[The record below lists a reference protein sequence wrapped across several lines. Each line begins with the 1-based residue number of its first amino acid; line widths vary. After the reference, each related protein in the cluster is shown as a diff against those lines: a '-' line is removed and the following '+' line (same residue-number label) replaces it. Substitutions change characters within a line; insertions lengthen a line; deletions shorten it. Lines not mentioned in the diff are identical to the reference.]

1 MKKLAT
7 GIAACLL
14 LAVCTMIF
22 MGAAPVQD
30 DSIKVYIDRLED
42 LLRNE
47 LSRATTAGRF
57 QLQSFSIERTHWH
70 YMMDTATGKL
80 YMLEMGRTP
89 DRSEWTLI
97 ANGMVEEQV
106 VPAAELLE

>member
-1 MKKLAT
+1 MRKLAT
-7 GIAACLL
+7 GIAAGLL
-14 LAVCTMIF
+14 LMVCAMIF
-22 MGAAPVQD
+22 MGAAPAQE
-30 DSIKVYIDRLED
+30 DSIKVYMDRLEN
-42 LLRNE
+42 LLRKE

-106 VPAAELLE
+106 PAAEPLE